1 MRSFIYRIS
10 MALLVVLLA
19 SLGGLG
25 LQRASAAG
33 NEEVAIRDVFEKQ
46 TAAWNRGDTL
56 AFMQYYWKSS
66 ETEFVGAGGI
76 NRGWDAV
83 LARYRKGYPDA
94 KAMGQLSFSDLE
106 IKMLCPDVAYAM
118 GEFHLVREKDH
129 PSGVFTVIV
138 KKFPEGWRIIHD
150 HSTAFP
156 AEDVKKGQ

>member
-1 MRSFIYRIS
+1 
-10 MALLVVLLA
+10 
-19 SLGGLG
+19 
-25 LQRASAAG
+25 
-33 NEEVAIRDVFEKQ
+33 
-46 TAAWNRGDTL
+46 
-56 AFMQYYWKSS
+56 MQYYWKSPD
-66 ETEFVGAGGI
+66 TEFVGAGGI

-156 AEDVKKGQ
+156 AEAK